1 MKENKVYKSTT
12 IKKKRI
18 VTVNEN
24 FLYISWKQKWA
35 ADYEHHVEAE
45 SSHQL
50 DPFTV
55 TCLINNKL

>member
-1 MKENKVYKSTT
+1 M
-12 IKKKRI
+12 
-18 VTVNEN
+18 NEN